1 MSRIASRA
9 GAMTLF
15 LCLAFAYTSYAGTVT
30 DNFNDN
36 TLDPMWVTGSNG
48 GSFSAN
54 ETNHRLELTITGDD
68 VFGGVGLRWL
78 ASGNFDF
85 QVSYSLLTDIHGF
98 SHDEDQSGAGIGAF
112 SSGILVVQFPVSVLN
127 QPPPGGVYA
136 AAEGSTLYGG
146 ALTSDLS
153 GKFRLTRVGNV
164 YTGYYW
170 GAGDWISLGS
180 GTSSKTGPADL
191 SLNVFADG
199 GATVSAAF
207 DDFYLQADG
216 LVTPEPGSFALA
228 GIALGLIGLIGRLRS
243 SGIA

>member
-1 MSRIASRA
+1 MSRVASRV

-15 LCLAFAYTSYAGTVT
+15 LCLAFAHTSYAGTVT

-36 TLDPMWVTGSNG
+36 TLDPMWVTRSNS
-48 GSFSAN
+48 GSFSAT
-54 ETNHRLELTITGDD
+54 EINHRLELTIAGDD

-78 ASGNFDF
+78 ALGNFDF
-85 QVSYSLLTDIHGF
+85 QVGYSLLTDIHGF
-98 SHDEDQSGAGIGAF
+98 NHDEDQSGAGIGAF
-112 SSGILVVQFPVSVLN
+112 SLGILVAQFPVSVLN

-136 AAEGSTLYGG
+136 AVEGDTLYGD

-216 LVTPEPGSFALA
+216 LATPEPSSFALA
-228 GIALGLIGLIGRLRS
+228 GIALGLIGLIGRRPS